1 MIYQYTAHKT
11 PFCVPEHKPSIYS
24 TMGYITLPDDGEVL
38 TFLDPRL
45 AEELWGYQKKLLQD
59 YYKPF
64 GSALV
69 VVAAQFLVADVFFK
83 TEHSELFSQYL
94 GIK

>member
-11 PFCVPEHKPSIYS
+11 PLCVPEHKPSIYS

-45 AEELWGYQKKLLQD
+45 AEELWGY
-59 YYKPF
+59 
-64 GSALV
+64 
-69 VVAAQFLVADVFFK
+69 
-83 TEHSELFSQYL
+83 
-94 GIK
+94 